1 MSVVFGNSESS
12 CYAKVVEQTNRDQPS
27 MSHVYLTGL
36 RVSGSI
42 GLVETDGN
50 CVHVGDIC
58 PVNSF
63 CGRHVNISQDILL
76 FHECGA
82 SIQLPPPYRRIHTF
96 HTGTHRLEMLTIWGI
111 ITSFEHGQAL
121 IVFVILLVYNSSTCA
136 C

>member
-1 MSVVFGNSESS
+1 MSSPSKMSVAFGNSESF
-12 CYAKVVEQTNRDQPS
+12 CYAKVVDLQKNRDQPS

-36 RVSGSI
+36 KVSGSI

-50 CVHVGDIC
+50 FVHVGDIC

-96 HTGTHRLEMLTIWGI
+96 HTGTHRLEMFTIWRI
-111 ITSFEHGQAL
+111 ITSLEH
-121 IVFVILLVYNSSTCA
+121 
-136 C
+136 